1 MNKKISLGLALSLI
15 AISVAVTFILTSFF
29 SLQSFNSKVVDVNE
43 KSKKYSSLQL
53 MDTYVRDNF
62 YGEINEGDLSDGILK
77 GYISGLDDQYSR
89 YLTADEYLS
98 EQSDDSGELVGLGL
112 TLAQDESGYI
122 RISEILTDSPA
133 AETGLVQ
140 GDLIIRIDGLDVIDT
155 GFEESV
161 EAMRGTEGSSITL
174 TIRRDGIDT
183 DYTFTRRAINVVSVT
198 GEMLGGYIGY
208 IKITGFKK
216 NTPEQFIETLERL
229 TTNGAKYLLFD
240 VRDNHG
246 GLVSALEECLDPLLP
261 EGVVAT
267 AEYKDGHSET
277 IAYSDASELD
287 LPMAVLVNEKTASAA
302 ELFAGALKDF
312 GKASIVG
319 MQTFG
324 KGVMQATTPFEGGG
338 AIVLTVAE
346 YKTPFSPCYNG
357 VGITPDYRVENEEAD
372 IDAQYSK
379 AIEVLKMGM

>member
-1 MNKKISLGLALSLI
+1 
-15 AISVAVTFILTSFF
+15 
-29 SLQSFNSKVVDVNE
+29 
-43 KSKKYSSLQL
+43 

-240 VRDNHG
+240 VRDNPG
-246 GLVSALEECLDPLLP
+246 ELVSALEECLDPLLP

>member
-267 AEYKDGHSET
+267 AEDKDGHSET

>member
-240 VRDNHG
+240 VRDNPG
-246 GLVSALEECLDPLLP
+246 ELVSALEECLDPLLP

>member
-240 VRDNHG
+240 VRDNPG

>member
-140 GDLIIRIDGLDVIDT
+140 GDLIIRIDGLDVIDA

-240 VRDNHG
+240 VRDNPG

>member
-62 YGEINEGDLSDGILK
+62 YGDINEGDLSDGILK
-77 GYISGLDDQYSR
+77 GYISGLDDKYSR

-122 RISEILTDSPA
+122 RISEILSDSPA
-133 AETGLVQ
+133 AETGLIE
-140 GDLIIRIDGLDVIDT
+140 GDLIIRIDGLDVIDA
-155 GFEESV
+155 GFDESV
-161 EAMRGTEGSSITL
+161 DAMRGTEGSNVTL

-183 DYTFTRRAINVVSVT
+183 DYSFTRRAINVVSVS

-240 VRDNHG
+240 LRDDPG

-277 IAYSDASELD
+277 IVYSDASELD
-287 LPMAVLVNEKTASAA
+287 LPMVVLVNEKTASAA
-302 ELFAGALKDF
+302 ELFAAALKDF

-346 YKTPFSPCYNG
+346 YKTAFSPSYNG
-357 VGITPDYRVENEEAD
+357 VGVTPDYRVENEDPD